1 MMMMMISNKNS
12 YRTEWYRTFSTS
24 MYSFSSGVGYVMR
37 PILLIMQ
44 TAFQSFILRDNNN
57 KIYGRIHDIAF
68 VFIAIIALSVVN
80 FLNFIS
86 KVSSTQLELLLFL
99 KKIVDINSSKTQIFG
114 SLLTQ
119 SAAHVKRADQITKL
133 ATKEILS

>member
-1 MMMMMISNKNS
+1 MMMMISNKNS

-24 MYSFSSGVGYVMR
+24 MYSFSSGAGYVMR

-86 KVSSTQLELLLFL
+86 KVSSTKLELLLFF